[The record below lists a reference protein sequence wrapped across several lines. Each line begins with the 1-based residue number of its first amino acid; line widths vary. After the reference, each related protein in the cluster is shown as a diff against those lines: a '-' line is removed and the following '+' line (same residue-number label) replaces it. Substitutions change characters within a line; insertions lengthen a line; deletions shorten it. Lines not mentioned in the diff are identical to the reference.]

1 VLHNPLDWKYFK
13 ILELTGG
20 NIDSFVHWTKS
31 DTAPKSRGLRESADG
46 RLIQRGMLHNS
57 LPTLFERYRE
67 YLIMKSLDEVEQFKI
82 GERIFKKIRFPDDT
96 ANIAKSQVML
106 YGMVN
111 WIL

>member
-1 VLHNPLDWKYFK
+1 
-13 ILELTGG
+13 
-20 NIDSFVHWTKS
+20 
-31 DTAPKSRGLRESADG
+31 
-46 RLIQRGMLHNS
+46 MHNS
-57 LPTLFERYRE
+57 LPTLFELYRE
-67 YLIMKSLDEVEQFKI
+67 YSIMKSLDEVEQFKI